1 MPNQIVPDITPGAT
15 AATDTV
21 LGVKSGGDDSLALL
35 PYGADLAVLTAAAA
49 AKLPLAGGTI
59 TGPLFIEEPTVDAH
73 AATKLYVDTN
83 TTDKLPLAGGTVTGA
98 LFVEEPTVDA
108 HAATKLYVDTTASA
122 SGALLVVNDLSDLSD
137 APTARANLGLGTAA
151 VLAST
156 YFATAAQGATADAA
170 LQTVAVP
177 GDITATGTPSAS
189 TWLNGAGGWSTPAG
203 GGDMLASANL
213 SELTNFGTARTNLG
227 LGSAA
232 TTAST
237 DYATAAQ
244 GATADTATQPGDL
257 GTAAAQNVEAFATAA
272 QGTTADTALQT
283 VAVPADI
290 TATGTASA
298 TTFLRGDGAWAA
310 AGLAGGDGDVIAYQ
324 PLLYRNDGRS
334 TELTYTGDDLT
345 QVLEKDGATTVKQ
358 TDLTYTTGKLTSVVE
373 LADSITVTTTLTYTG
388 DKLTSTGRV
397 VS

>member
-1 MPNQIVPDITPGAT
+1 MARFDGRPTRYDWTHVRGTDSKVVATFVDASAVPVDLSALTITAVAYAPG
-15 AATDTV
+15 
-21 LGVKSGGDDSLALL
+21 S
-35 PYGADLAVLTAAAA
+35 TAAAFALTTAVSGASNNILTLTVADDATLPTETKPDGTLDWALTIDFA
-49 AKLPLAGGTI
+49 AGRVLAVVAGSFWVVNPGNPDRRASSAAI
-59 TGPLFIEEPTVDAH
+59 AVTVS
-73 AATKLYVDTN
+73 
-83 TTDKLPLAGGTVTGA
+83 TGA
-98 LFVEEPTVDA
+98 NLAVSVSSLVLEAGLPTGGL
-108 HAATKLYVDTTASA
+108 TGQS
-122 SGALLVVNDLSDLSD
+122 LVKASD
-137 APTARANLGLGTAA
+137 ADYDMG
-151 VLAST
+151 
-156 YFATAAQGATADAA
+156 
-170 LQTVAVP
+170 
-177 GDITATGTPSAS
+177 
-189 TWLNGAGGWSTPAG
+189 WLVPAG

-213 SELTNFGTARTNLG
+213 SDVSSVSTARTNLG

-257 GTAAAQNVEAFATAA
+257 GTLAAK
-272 QGTTADTALQT
+272 D
-283 VAVPADI
+283 AVDVPGDI
-290 TATGTASA
+290 TATGTPSGA
-298 TTFLRGDGAWAA
+298 TFLRGDGVWSA
-310 AGLAGGDGDVIAYQ
+310 AGITGGDGDVIAVQ

-358 TDLTYTTGKLTSVVE
+358 TDLTYTAGKLTSVVE

>member
-73 AATKLYVDTN
+73 AATKLYVDT
-83 TTDKLPLAGGTVTGA
+83 
-98 LFVEEPTVDA
+98 
-108 HAATKLYVDTTASA
+108 TASA
-122 SGALLVVNDLSDLSD
+122 SGALLKVNDLSDLTD
-137 APTARANLGLGTAA
+137 APAARANLGLGTAA

-203 GGDMLASANL
+203 GGDMLAASNL

-227 LGSAA
+227 LGTAA

-237 DYATAAQ
+237 DYATA
-244 GATADTATQPGDL
+244 DTSLQD
-257 GTAAAQNVEAFATAA
+257 AAAVATAA

-290 TATGTASA
+290 TATGTPSA

-310 AGLAGGDGDVIAYQ
+310 AGLAGVDGDVIAYQ

-358 TDLTYTTGKLTSVVE
+358 TDLTYTAGKLTSVVE